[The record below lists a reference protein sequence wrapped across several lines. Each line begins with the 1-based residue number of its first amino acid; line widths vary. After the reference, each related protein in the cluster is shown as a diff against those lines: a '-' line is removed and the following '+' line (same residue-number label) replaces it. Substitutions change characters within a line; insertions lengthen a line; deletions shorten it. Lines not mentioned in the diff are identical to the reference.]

1 MRSVVG
7 DAELRVMGDRRRRS
21 RSTHRTAP
29 HSAPPGSTGTPLTL
43 YTFIQQQQLHSA
55 HRGMV
60 SQRIFLPEMGLMVQE
75 ASFRLG
81 QEPKQGRTFFKNLSI
96 VSSSRAIIK

>member
-1 MRSVVG
+1 MRSVVE
-7 DAELRVMGDRRRRS
+7 DAELRVMGDRRRRRRRS

-43 YTFIQQQQLHSA
+43 YTFIQQQLHSA

-60 SQRIFLPEMGLMVQE
+60 SQRVFLPEMGLMVQE

-81 QEPKQGRTFFKNLSI
+81 QEPKQDRTFFFF
-96 VSSSRAIIK
+96 